1 MKRLCIFAAALAV
14 CSSAPVA
21 AAPAPSALLD
31 EAIGKV
37 KALSYRRAQV
47 DWPALEAKV
56 RADAAGAS
64 DIVDL
69 LPALNTLVEGL
80 GDGHSFVNAS
90 AEDRAA
96 FKARHGREYDS
107 TRVAH
112 KPSSPFKARRTPAV
126 AAVVVG
132 GKSAALVTVPMMMG
146 GGAKAGAYAQTL
158 FDGIAATAGQ
168 RCGYI
173 VDLRGNGGGNVWPM
187 LAGLSPL
194 LGEPWNGYDI
204 KTDGTIS
211 TYATIWRGKAT
222 IVDKADPN
230 AGVTFLEIDRWKPL
244 PALVRAPVALLID
257 DAVASSGEGV
267 ALAFKG
273 RPNSRSFGG
282 KTYGLASSNEG
293 FMLADRVNVVVT
305 SGLMIDR
312 LRRTYPDGVAP
323 DEVVA
328 NPPSADAAHDPVVE
342 AATRWL
348 ASQAACR

>member
-1 MKRLCIFAAALAV
+1 MKHLRLLVAVIVFALSAPAAAD
-14 CSSAPVA
+14 
-21 AAPAPSALLD
+21 PAPSALLD

-37 KALSYRRAQV
+37 KALSYRRDRV
-47 DWPALEAKV
+47 DWPTLEAQV
-56 RADAAGAS
+56 RADAAGAT

-96 FKARHGREYDS
+96 FKARHGREFDS
-107 TRVAH
+107 SRTAH
-112 KPSSPFKARRTPAV
+112 KPSSPFKARRMPSV
-126 AAVVVG
+126 ARVPVG
-132 GKSAALVTVPMMMG
+132 AKTAALVTVPMMMG
-146 GGAKAGAYAQTL
+146 GGAKATAYAQTL
-158 FDGIAATAGQ
+158 FDGLAASAGQ

-194 LGEPWNGYDI
+194 LGEPWNGYDL
-204 KTDGTIS
+204 KPDGSIS
-211 TYATIWRGKAT
+211 TYVTIRRGKAT
-222 IVDKADPN
+222 IVDKADAN
-230 AGVTFLEIDRWKPL
+230 AGVTFLELERWKPL
-244 PALVRAPVALLID
+244 PKLVMAPVALLID

-267 ALAFKG
+267 TLAFEG

-312 LRRTYPDGVAP
+312 FRRTYPDGVTP
-323 DEVVA
+323 DEVVP
-328 NPPSADAAHDPVVE
+328 NPPSADGPSDPVVE
-342 AATRWL
+342 AARRWL
-348 ASQAACR
+348 ASQPACG